1 MEKTLPQVRKARLQP
16 IDRSREMA
24 WIENNRSRY
33 AGQWVALDGDRL
45 IACGNDPLVFK
56 EKARSEGVERPFTAP
71 RRAGQEAVDSDT
83 LLPVHQAQDHAL
95 ERLRGHGPR

>member
-24 WIENNRSRY
+24 WIEENRSRF

-45 IACGNDPLVFK
+45 IACGSDPLAFK
-56 EKARSEGVERPFTAP
+56 ERTKIEGVERPFI
-71 RRAGQEAVDSDT
+71 
-83 LLPVHQAQDHAL
+83 VHIK
-95 ERLRGHGPR
+95 